1 MAPAKKVT
9 DMDEIMT
16 LEEVATYLK
25 VTPRTIYRMLEEEQI
40 PAFKVRGAWRFR
52 KDEIQKMTRGALPEK
67 GGK

>member
-1 MAPAKKVT
+1 MT

>member
-1 MAPAKKVT
+1 MT

-52 KDEIQKMTRGALPEK
+52 KDEIQKMTRGALLEK